1 MGKDIEFLNYIYQN
15 AKMGVVGIDNIKAKI
30 YDTEL
35 KDLIATQRKEYVS
48 ICDEATKLL
57 NELGVGEKDI
67 SAMAKVMTY
76 FMANLEL
83 LKDDSASN
91 IAKLM
96 IEGSNKGIVEI
107 TKKLNGYNN
116 ANKKVEKLARK
127 LLVTEQHNI
136 DELKIYL

>member
-15 AKMGVVGIDNIKAKI
+15 AKMGVVRIDNIKAKI
-30 YDTEL
+30 YDEEL
-35 KDLIATQRKEYVS
+35 KDLIATQRKEYVT

-57 NELGVGEKDI
+57 DELGVGEKDI
-67 SAMAKVMTY
+67 STMAKVMTY

-83 LKDDSASN
+83 LKDDSESN

-96 IEGSNKGIVEI
+96 IEGSNKGIIEI

>member
-1 MGKDIEFLNYIYQN
+1 MGKDVEFLNYIYQN
-15 AKMGVVGIDNIKAKI
+15 AKMGIVGIDNIKAKI
-30 YDTEL
+30 YDEEL
-35 KDLIATQRKEYVS
+35 KDLIATQRKEYVT

-116 ANKKVEKLARK
+116 SNKKVEKLAKK

>member
-107 TKKLNGYNN
+107 TKKLNVYSNS
-116 ANKKVEKLARK
+116 NKKVEKLAKK